1 VNTPRPIL
9 LAVRAAISAAIVT
22 TPAMVATGVG
32 IAHGRSAEPIAR
44 CQSGQEVA
52 VCAPH
57 TQTKEPELDGEEISL
72 PPLRPPS
79 PPPMPP
85 GRGLTYAMEQPE
97 AAYWRS
103 HAAVWSSLP
112 QFRNAALLDL
122 PRAAT
127 VTAVEG

>member
-1 VNTPRPIL
+1 VSTPRPIL
-9 LAVRAAISAAIVT
+9 LAVRAAISSAIVT
-22 TPAMVATGVG
+22 APAMVATGVG
-32 IAHGRSAEPIAR
+32 IAQGQPAVPVAR
-44 CQSGQEVA
+44 CQHGQEVA
-52 VCAPH
+52 LCAPH
-57 TQTKEPELDGEEISL
+57 TQTKAPELDGEELTL
-72 PPLRPPS
+72 PPPPPAS

-122 PRAAT
+122 PRTAT
-127 VTAVEG
+127 VATVEG